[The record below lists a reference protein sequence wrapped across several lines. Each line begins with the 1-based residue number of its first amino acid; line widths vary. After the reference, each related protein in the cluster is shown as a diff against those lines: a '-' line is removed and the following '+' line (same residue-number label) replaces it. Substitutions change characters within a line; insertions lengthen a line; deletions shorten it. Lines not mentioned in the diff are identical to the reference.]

1 MSASIG
7 YQRSLLRL
15 ASADDAERLR
25 SFLAGAGYTEKNLRQ
40 ELGLTDLPSSR
51 LRNFARLQDLT
62 CEPSCI
68 NTLVRW
74 FWIGIPQ
81 PASLAESYVPGWFIS
96 LALQCGL
103 LRQQGS
109 ALCPEVMLFPTDRF
123 IFAADHTSKIDSED
137 SDLVLWPNPTSRLLA
152 RFTVR
157 RPSRATLDLGTGT
170 GIQALL
176 ASAHSKTVVAADLN
190 PRAVDF
196 AAFNAWLNGIGNIE
210 CVLGNGF
217 EPVAGRKFDLVV
229 SNPPFFIAP
238 ANQYLFCN
246 NPLDLDQLCRQLVRQ
261 APSYLNEDGYF
272 EMLCEWA
279 QIEGQPWQERLAE
292 WFEGAGCDAWV
303 MKGYAEDPGEYAQEH
318 IRSTTSSSARDP
330 QLYDS
335 YMSYYR
341 ERKVESINGGMV
353 ILRRRSGSN
362 WTFFEEVQDT
372 PKEPLGDLILQTFAT
387 RDFLQSHS
395 EDAQLLEL
403 KPKAFGERAIG
414 TGLPAGGKR
423 METGIANLAAG
434 ERIPPVSGIAADRG
448 RVPQR
453 VRRHA
458 HAARAYRRLY
468 RQSKC
473 TSRTGAEGMS
483 GSRSQAHR
491 TRILAVLK
499 WISLFVLDVHGRRW
513 SYVNAGKPLVHP
525 RIVAVV
531 PGSRH

>member
-1 MSASIG
+1 MLLSRTGSRPKCGILAPFSSNAAPWLYRGIVSASIG

-403 KPKAFGERAIG
+403 KPRLSENVRLEQVFQQVESGWKRESLTLRLAKGFHLFLGLQPIVAEFLSGCDGTRTLRELIG
-414 TGLPAGGKR
+414 DFTAK
-423 METGIANLAAG
+423 
-434 ERIPPVSGIAADRG
+434 
-448 RVPQR
+448 
-453 VRRHA
+453 
-458 HAARAYRRLY
+458 
-468 RQSKC
+468 
-473 TSRTGAEGMS
+473 
-483 GSRSQAHR
+483 
-491 TRILAVLK
+491 
-499 WISLFVLDVHGRRW
+499 
-513 SYVNAGKPLVHP
+513 VNAPPEQVQKECLE
-525 RIVAVV
+525 AVRKLIER
-531 PGSRH
+531 GFLLY